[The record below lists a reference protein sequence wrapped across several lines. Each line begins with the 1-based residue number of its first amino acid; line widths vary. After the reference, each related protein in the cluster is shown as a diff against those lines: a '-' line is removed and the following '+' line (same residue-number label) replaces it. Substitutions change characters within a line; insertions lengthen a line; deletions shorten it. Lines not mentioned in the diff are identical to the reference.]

1 MIFLKR
7 FLILVFSLI
16 LGFVVTALG
25 QDERNDETPNSGQI
39 NRNSKEVHFEVGK
52 GDFIKE
58 WLLIGSFPKDME
70 VDFLQSQGGEANIRP
85 YEGMTVTAPDG
96 QTYTWKRYKSQWDL
110 IILQDA
116 MKQLL
121 FSIELA
127 FQSELDDDNRQP
139 SKNLHQAFE
148 NNSIS
153 LSQNATISISKKG
166 SRWWI
171 IDRGNRKEYLIMN
184 EDEKLNV
191 YNEPKNVLAYAACN
205 ILSSKQQRVEMV
217 IGRYDSVKIW
227 LNGSLIP
234 VNQTHIR
241 WNSDRFELALK
252 KGENR
257 LLIKVGQYVS
267 GTELQWEFNAQI
279 QDYDAYLRSLKLK
292 LSVQRQNPD
301 GRDELNISACREPVS
316 TIWKLSSLPV
326 QIEIQDEAQKLLK
339 KLRVREGKPMVWAVP
354 EEVQGSIN
362 ILATQMDKLGKK
374 LEAKFTCL
382 AHSTVSVTPQVGY
395 WETYDVT
402 DGLGDSS
409 VYSILQDK
417 NGVLWFGSQG
427 GGLCRY
433 DGHTSRTFTKED
445 GLPSN
450 DIWTIYEDSKGNLWI
465 GTMKYWTNEGSGV
478 CKYDGKAFQTYT
490 TKDGLAADAITAICE
505 DGQGHLWF
513 GTLRE
518 GVSEFDGRTFR
529 NYTTE
534 DGLSWNTIGDITQ
547 DGEGALW
554 FAHAVKGKFGWGGV
568 TRYDGNSFTILTTQD
583 GLASNCVTAITT
595 DAQGDLWFAT
605 FGAVSKYD
613 GKSFLNFTTV
623 EVNGV
628 FKTRSGAL
636 WFARWDGVSR
646 YRNGTF
652 QNFTTKDGLAYNWVL
667 DIAEDREGNL
677 WFGTH
682 GSGASRYDE
691 SVKSIPVEIATTVI
705 MDTKENLWFST
716 TNGLGRLSL
725 ASGTKYRESDY
736 DGKTLR
742 LYDIGDGSLQITG
755 ISEDKDG
762 NIWIGT
768 SGGIMKYNGEK
779 FQTFTDKDGLPSN
792 NVWQIYEDSKGVLWI
807 GTIRGGVCTYD
818 GKKFVQVAGEK
829 ELGEGWD
836 WIGYI
841 TGDRKGN
848 IWFSTIAHGVW
859 RYDGK
864 DFTKF
869 TTEDGLPG
877 NTVLGIMEDS
887 KGNIWFG
894 SDGGIGRYDGKNF
907 RTFTTKDGLA
917 ENGFAVPFEDSKG
930 NLWFGIETG
939 GVHKFDG
946 KNFQTFT
953 TDDGLLSNVAWNIMA
968 DKSGNIIFAT
978 SRGIT
983 IYTPPTEQIP
993 PPVKVTEVVADKVYS
1008 IPPETEFLGVPTLP
1022 TPNPSQEGNSQE
1034 GSRFLKIPST
1044 ASHIS
1049 FAYYG
1054 ASFKTKRMR
1063 YNYMLEGYDEDW
1075 QATWDEEVSYE
1086 DLKPGDYTFKVIA
1099 INRDLIYSEKPA
1111 TVHLQIVTPF
1121 YLRASFL
1128 VPIIGFGVI
1137 LIAALTILSLGYL
1150 NRRRQIQAYQQA
1162 AVEELQ
1168 DARQVQMGLM
1178 PDAAPPIA
1186 GVEIAGKCLSANDV
1200 SGDFFDYLQTENS
1213 NEIVLVVADVTGKAM
1228 KGAMNAV
1235 LTDGILR
1242 ATAKEQVNFT
1252 PASLMVTLN
1261 DVLKGSMEWGMN
1273 VTMVIAAL
1281 KRNNLNLA
1289 NAAHHAH
1296 PLLRHDGE
1304 VHPLKAGGLPLGMRT
1319 GAEYTEEQFPLQ
1331 SGDVL
1336 VLMTDGIIEAEDSEG
1351 KMYSDSGRLEGTI
1364 KQFTLEQS
1372 AESMVDAIINDA
1384 IDFGG
1389 DKTQRGDDM
1398 TVVVAKIQ

>member
-1 MIFLKR
+1 MICLKQVP
-7 FLILVFSLI
+7 ILVFSLM
-16 LGFVVTALG
+16 LVFALTALG
-25 QDERNDETPNSGQI
+25 QDERSEIPHSGQI
-39 NRNSKEVHFEVGK
+39 DRNPQEAYFEVDK
-52 GDFIKE
+52 GGFIKE
-58 WLLIGSFPKDME
+58 WLVIGSFPKKME
-70 VDFLQSQGGEANIRP
+70 VDFLQSQSGEANIRP
-85 YEGMTVTAPDG
+85 YEDMTVTAHDG
-96 QTYTWKRYKSQWDL
+96 KTYTWKRYKSQRDW
-110 IILQDA
+110 INLQNA

-127 FQSELDDDNRQP
+127 FQSELDDDNKQP
-139 SKNLHQAFE
+139 SKNLRQAFE
-148 NNSIS
+148 NNSIF

-171 IDRGNRKEYLIMN
+171 IDRGNRQEYLIMN
-184 EDEKLNV
+184 EDEKLKV
-191 YNEPKNVLAYAACN
+191 YSEPKNVLAYAACN
-205 ILSSKQQRVEMV
+205 ILSPKQQRLEMV
-217 IGRYDSVKIW
+217 MGRYDSVKIW

-257 LLIKVGQYVS
+257 LLIKVGQYVA
-267 GTELQWEFNAQI
+267 GTDMQLGFNAQI
-279 QDYDAYLRSLKLK
+279 QNYEAYLHSLELKLT
-292 LSVQRQNPD
+292 VQRQNPD
-301 GRDELNISACREPVS
+301 GRDELTISAHREPVS

-326 QIEIQDEAQKLLK
+326 QVEIQDEAQKLLK
-339 KLRVREGKPMVWAVP
+339 KLQSSDGNPMVWAVP

-362 ILATQMDKLGKK
+362 ILATQMDKSGKK

-382 AHSTVSVTPQVGY
+382 AHSIVSVIPQVGY

-402 DGLGDSS
+402 DGLGDST
-409 VYSILQDK
+409 VYSILQDR

-433 DGHTSRTFTKED
+433 DGHTFRTFTTED

-465 GTMKYWTNEGSGV
+465 GTMKYWTEEGTGV
-478 CKYDGKAFQTYT
+478 CKYDGKTFQTYT
-490 TKDGLAADAITAICE
+490 TKDGLADDAITAIYE
-505 DGQGHLWF
+505 DDRGHLWF

-518 GVSEFDGRTFR
+518 GVSKFDGRTFR

-534 DGLSWNTIGDITQ
+534 DGLAWHVIGDIIQ

-554 FAHAVKGKFGWGGV
+554 FAHAVKGTWGWGGV
-568 TRYDGNSFTILTTQD
+568 TRYDGNSFTILTTKD
-583 GLASNCVTAITT
+583 GLASNFVTSITT
-595 DAQGDLWFAT
+595 DAQGDLWFGT
-605 FGAVSKYD
+605 LGAVSKYD
-613 GKSFLNFTTV
+613 GKSFVNFTTW
-623 EVNGV
+623 EVNDV
-628 FKTRSGAL
+628 FKTKSGAL
-636 WFARWDGVSR
+636 WFATWDGVSR
-646 YRNGTF
+646 YRNGNF
-652 QNFTTKDGLAYNWVL
+652 QNFTTRDGLAYNWVF

-682 GSGASRYDE
+682 GSGVSRYDE
-691 SVKSIPVEIATTVI
+691 SVKRIPVEIATNII

-716 TNGLGRLSL
+716 TNGLGRLSI

-736 DGKTLR
+736 DGKTLH
-742 LYDIGDGSLQITG
+742 LYDIGDGSLQIFG
-755 ISEDKDG
+755 ISEDRDG

-768 SGGIMKYNGEK
+768 SGGITKYNGEK
-779 FQTFTDKDGLPSN
+779 SKTFTYKDGLTSN
-792 NVWQIYEDSKGVLWI
+792 NVRGIYEDSKGVLWM
-807 GTIRGGVCTYD
+807 GTHRGGVCTYD

-836 WIGYI
+836 RIGGL
-841 TGDRKGN
+841 TGDSKGN
-848 IWFSTIAHGVW
+848 IWFSTIGHGVW
-859 RYDGK
+859 RYDDK

-877 NTVLGIMEDS
+877 NTIWGIMGDS

-953 TDDGLLSNVAWNIMA
+953 TDDGLLSNVAWNIME

-983 IYTPPTEQIP
+983 IYTAPEEKIP

-1008 IPPETEFLGVPTLP
+1008 IPPETEFLGVPTP
-1022 TPNPSQEGNSQE
+1022 GPYQE

-1075 QATWDEEVSYE
+1075 QATWDEDVSY
-1086 DLKPGDYTFKVIA
+1086 DNLKPGDYTFKVIA
-1099 INRDLIYSEKPA
+1099 INRDLVYSETPA
-1111 TVHLQIVTPF
+1111 TVHLKIVTPF
-1121 YLRASFL
+1121 YFRASFL
-1128 VPIIGFGVI
+1128 APTIGFVII

-1150 NRRRQIQAYQQA
+1150 NRRRQVQAYQQA

-1178 PDAAPPIA
+1178 PDVAPPIE

-1200 SGDFFDYLQTENS
+1200 SGDFFDYLQTETP

-1235 LTDGILR
+1235 MTDGILR
-1242 ATAKEQVNFT
+1242 ATAREQVNFT

-1261 DVLKGSMEWGMN
+1261 DVLKGSMDWGMN
-1273 VTMVIAAL
+1273 VTMVIAAI
-1281 KRNNLNLA
+1281 KRNNLTLA

-1296 PLLRHDGE
+1296 PLLRRNGE
-1304 VHPLKAGGLPLGMRT
+1304 IHPLKAGGLPLGMRA
-1319 GAEYTEEQFPLQ
+1319 GAEYTEEQFPLH

-1336 VLMTDGIIEAEDSEG
+1336 VLMTDGIIEAEDREG
-1351 KMYSDSGRLEGTI
+1351 SMYSDSGRLEDII
-1364 KQFTLEQS
+1364 KKFTLEQS
-1372 AESMVDAIINDA
+1372 AESMVDAVINDA
-1384 IDFGG
+1384 MSFGG
-1389 DKTQRGDDM
+1389 DKTQRDDDM
-1398 TVVVAKIQ
+1398 TVVVAKVQ